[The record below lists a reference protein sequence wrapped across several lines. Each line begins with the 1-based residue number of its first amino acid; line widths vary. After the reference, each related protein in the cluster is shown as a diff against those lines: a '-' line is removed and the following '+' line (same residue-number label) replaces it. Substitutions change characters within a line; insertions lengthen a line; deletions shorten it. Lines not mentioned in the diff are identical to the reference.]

1 MIYIPKET
9 WTQPIDR
16 KNDIVLN
23 AVRSSG
29 NMLVSAGPGTG
40 KTEFLAQKADYLLR
54 TNLCRNPKKILA
66 ISFKKDSAEN
76 LRKRVAERLGDE
88 ASFRFTSLTFDA
100 FAKSLLDQFR
110 MALPES
116 LRPNPDY
123 MIESVDQSAREYIDN
138 ICRCFGIGRQE
149 GESARSYYPRRNKEL
164 INIQLP
170 LQNINA
176 SNKEKIWYYL
186 LKGSEELNHPAS
198 LTFQMIMI
206 LAIYI
211 IKSSPKI
218 KKALQMTYSHVFLD
232 EFQDTTDL
240 QYNLLTTCFKESTA
254 EIIAVGDKKQRIMLW
269 ANALPNA
276 FEIFQQDFHSSYVV
290 FEENYRSVP
299 KLVKLQEMMYNSLNA
314 SSDKAIAGGN
324 WDKEDG
330 YIAFVKTKQEDD
342 ECNYVVSKI
351 EEYIESGIDPCK
363 ISIIVRERPQNYAE
377 KIRQNLSEKKIYARY
392 EADYI
397 DLLKNP
403 IISFFMDFLAILLNE
418 SASNEWMSAT
428 AFAINVLDIESQN
441 EKKYYDF
448 MKEWSKLIQ
457 KLKKEITKIK
467 KIEEL
472 QLIFVKLFSLV
483 SIDSIKKS
491 YPAFAQDRVWMDMM
505 NRFYYRY
512 WDNVYL
518 AQSLSKGLDY
528 FLGKASIPIMTI
540 HKSKGLEYDVVF
552 FLGLEDQSFWNFAQQ
567 SDEERCNFFVALSRA
582 KTDLIFTYCE
592 HRGSRN
598 SSRNHT
604 EINEFHELLNNS
616 SLVDSFDYS

>member
-1 MIYIPKET
+1 
-9 WTQPIDR
+9 
-16 KNDIVLN
+16 
-23 AVRSSG
+23 
-29 NMLVSAGPGTG
+29 
-40 KTEFLAQKADYLLR
+40 
-54 TNLCRNPKKILA
+54 
-66 ISFKKDSAEN
+66 
-76 LRKRVAERLGDE
+76 
-88 ASFRFTSLTFDA
+88 
-100 FAKSLLDQFR
+100 

-116 LRPNPDY
+116 SRPNPDY
-123 MIESVDQSAREYIDN
+123 MIESVEQSAGEYIDRV
-138 ICRCFGIGRQE
+138 CAYFGIRMQE
-149 GESARSYYPRRNKEL
+149 FVSTRNYHSRRDKEL

-170 LQNINA
+170 LQNIKA
-176 SNKEKIWYYL
+176 SNKEKIWHYL
-186 LKGSEELNHPAS
+186 LKGSKKLNHPAS
-198 LTFQMIMI
+198 LTFQMIMV

-290 FEENYRSVP
+290 FEENHRSVP
-299 KLVKLQEMMYNSLNA
+299 KLIELQKMMYNSLNA
-314 SSDKAIAGGN
+314 SADKAIAGGN
-324 WDKEDG
+324 WNEEDG

-342 ECNYVVSKI
+342 ECNYVVFKI

-377 KIRQNLSEKKIYARY
+377 KIRQNLSKKNIYARY
-392 EADYI
+392 EADYV

-403 IISFFMDFLAILLNE
+403 IICFFTDFLAILLNE

-448 MKEWSKLIQ
+448 MKGWSKLIQ
-457 KLKKEITKIK
+457 KLKKEIRKIK

-472 QLIFVKLFSLV
+472 QLIFAELFSLV

-491 YPAFAQDRVWMDMM
+491 FPAFAQDRAWNDMM
-505 NRFYYRY
+505 NKFYDLY
-512 WDNVYL
+512 WRNVNL
-518 AQSLSKGLDY
+518 VQSFSEGLDY

-540 HKSKGLEYDVVF
+540 HKSKGSEYNVVF
-552 FLGLEDQSFWNFAQQ
+552 FLGLEDQAFRNFA
-567 SDEERCNFFVALSRA
+567 SRSEEERCNFFVALSRA

-592 HRGSRN
+592 HRGPQN
-598 SSRNHT
+598 FSRNHT